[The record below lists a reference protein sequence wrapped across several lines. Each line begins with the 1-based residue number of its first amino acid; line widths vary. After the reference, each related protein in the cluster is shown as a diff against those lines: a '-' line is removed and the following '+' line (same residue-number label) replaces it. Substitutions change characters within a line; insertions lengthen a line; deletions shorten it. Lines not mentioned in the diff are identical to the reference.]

1 MCYMGCPYECSGG
14 DFAGECMLEDREP
27 RPDDAECVLMDKRI
41 EEYERRHPVK
51 TLVQRIRHKWRFSK
65 LRYRKQDEIRF

>member
-1 MCYMGCPYECSGG
+1 MLG
-14 DFAGECMLEDREP
+14 DRDP

-65 LRYRKQDEIRF
+65 LRYRKQDEIRFRTGDV